1 MQQKIELLQ
10 SDKANFI
17 ALNKAKQYLRVSHN
31 YDDELISDML
41 EVAVCEAENFIGK
54 SLKKSTWKL
63 NIFGEIPQRIR
74 LNYGPVNKIERVKI
88 IKNNGEE
95 IYVSHQNY
103 FLDFFKE
110 ALYLRRSYICDMAEI
125 IYSTGY
131 PQEHLPSSIKQGM
144 LEHLAKLY
152 DLRGTDHAMPLSAKS
167 LYQSHKIMRF

>member
-17 ALNKAKQYLRVSHN
+17 ALNKAKQYLRINHN

-41 EVAVCEAENFIGK
+41 EVAACEAENFMGK

-63 NIFGEIPQRIR
+63 SCFGEIPQKIY
-74 LNYGPVNKIERVKI
+74 LNHGPVNKIESIKI

-95 IYVSHQNY
+95 IYISHQNY

-110 ALYLRRSYICDMAEI
+110 NLYLRGSYICNIGEI
-125 IYSTGY
+125 VYSTGY
-131 PQEHLPSSIKQGM
+131 PQEYLPSSIKQGM

-152 DLRGTDHAMPLSAKS
+152 DLRGADYAMPLSAKS
-167 LYQSHKIMRF
+167 LYQSHKVMRF